1 MTEALANWFSISA
14 IRTAGHESMARNRWL
29 WNSSISWRSF
39 SQIMLQ
45 FELKERP
52 NVSTDRNVESVET
65 YQTTIS
71 GRLTDSVC
79 FIRIWFEIC
88 QRRWKF
94 ARRFQEE
101 ILFVIIVEST
111 VNIQYIAL
119 QKDDIISLVCIERLN
134 PLPIRTTDAIK
145 VLCLEKLN

>member
-1 MTEALANWFSISA
+1 
-14 IRTAGHESMARNRWL
+14 
-29 WNSSISWRSF
+29 
-39 SQIMLQ
+39 MLQ

-79 FIRIWFEIC
+79 FIRIWFEIY
-88 QRRWKF
+88 QRRRKF

-119 QKDDIISLVCIERLN
+119 QKDEIISLVCIERLN